1 MKKLI
6 IPILIVS
13 ALYACDEPIKLDL
26 RQVPPK
32 TVIEAQ
38 VTDQPGRQFVKIS
51 KSVDFYASGK
61 TPRVTDATVTVT
73 DDLGNEYIFVHNPRA
88 HADSMGIY
96 LPASPFTGAIGI
108 TYTLHV
114 QADDKVYEASD
125 KMLSVIPM
133 DSLGYRL
140 NEDEEEDPNEDGKI
154 YEILMY
160 AKEPQDE
167 TNYYLFKFYR
177 NDSLKFYDE
186 NDIYYSDDKFLAE
199 NIDGVATPIYY
210 GTSDTG
216 KVEAYSLSRV
226 GYVYYNDLS
235 SLLNNDAGGM
245 FGSVPSSPR
254 TNLSNGALGFFQV
267 SSVTESEELM
277 IE

>member
-6 IPILIVS
+6 IPILIVV
-13 ALYACDEPIKLDL
+13 ALFSCDEPIKLDL
-26 RQVPPK
+26 KQVTPK

-61 TPRVTDATVTVT
+61 TPRVTNATVTVT
-73 DDLGNEYIFVHNPRA
+73 DDLGNEYVFAHNPRD

-96 LPASPFTGAIGI
+96 LPASPFTGTIGV

-114 QADDKVYEASD
+114 QSDGELYEASD
-125 KMLSVIPM
+125 KLLSVIPM
-133 DSLGYRL
+133 DSLAYRL
-140 NEDEEEDPNEDGKI
+140 NKDEEEDPNETGKI

-160 AKEPQDE
+160 AKEPRDE

-177 NDSLKFYDE
+177 NDSLKFYSE

-199 NIDGVATPIYY
+199 NIDGVATPVYY
-210 GTSDTG
+210 GTNDTG

-245 FGSVPSSPR
+245 FGSVPASPR
-254 TNLSNGALGFFQV
+254 TNLSNDALGFFQV
-267 SSVTESEELM
+267 SAVTESEELV